1 MLKPEEQDPPESYSM
16 NYNIE
21 TTASFNKEA
30 KRLSKHYTSFKKDY
44 EVLLDELSNN
54 PQQGTDLGHKLRKI
68 RMKITSKGKGKSGG
82 ARVISFTVIV
92 SEEEAVLKLLFIY
105 DKSERANITDKEI
118 EDILKQNGIL

>member
-21 TTASFNKEA
+21 TTASFDKEA

-54 PQQGTDLGHKLRKI
+54 PQQGTDLGHKLCKI
-68 RMKITSKGKGKSGG
+68 RMKITSKGKGRSGG

-105 DKSERANITDKEI
+105 DKSERSSISEKEL
-118 EDILKQNGIL
+118 EDLLKKNDLI